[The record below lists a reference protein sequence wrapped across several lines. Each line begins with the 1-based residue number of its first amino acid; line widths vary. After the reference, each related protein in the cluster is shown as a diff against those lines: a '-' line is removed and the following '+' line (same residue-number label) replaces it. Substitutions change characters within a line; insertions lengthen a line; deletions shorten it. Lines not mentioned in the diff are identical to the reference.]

1 MNGASVVPR
10 AARPPAA
17 GRAARRR
24 PASRASGP
32 LVQLLAVLLLLTVAP
47 VRSVLAQHGGGGGG
61 DHGGSADGAP
71 LGGEAP
77 EPHGEGAGAEA
88 HAYPD
93 EVHHEPVGVGEIL
106 TSPSFIATLIN
117 FLIFAFLF
125 VRLAGGPVGS
135 FFSGRS
141 ESVARE
147 LEEARRLTAEAN
159 EKQAEYEERLRK
171 IDDELADLRT
181 QMIRSGEKER
191 DRLVAE
197 ARDKAERMRRD
208 AELAIEQRIRA
219 LRADLTRETVEA
231 ALQQATKLLE
241 AKMTTEDQDRLAASY
256 VDALGAQA
264 NKALGADGSAR
275 SSS

>member
-1 MNGASVVPR
+1 
-10 AARPPAA
+10 
-17 GRAARRR
+17 
-24 PASRASGP
+24 
-32 LVQLLAVLLLLTVAP
+32 
-47 VRSVLAQHGGGGGG
+47 
-61 DHGGSADGAP
+61 
-71 LGGEAP
+71 
-77 EPHGEGAGAEA
+77 
-88 HAYPD
+88 
-93 EVHHEPVGVGEIL
+93 VHHEPVGVGEIL